1 MTENETGVQEAAG
14 PPGRAGRK
22 KARRGKSGTRSVPAT
37 PHDNLFRALV
47 SDPGRAAA
55 LIRDHLPKRITGLL
69 SETPPVPLDG
79 SFVDEALRGSQSDM
93 LFEVELASGG
103 PAFVYVL
110 AEHKSHADPGTP
122 LQLAG
127 DMIRYQNILIAYL
140 IGMFCLSESICD
152 ISRRFNWLPGN
163 DSDNVLPRIRPMT

>member
-1 MTENETGVQEAAG
+1 MTEDEFDEQEEAG
-14 PPGRAGRK
+14 PPGRTGEKEARGR
-22 KARRGKSGTRSVPAT
+22 KSGTRTVPAT
-37 PHDNLFRALV
+37 PHDELFRALV

-55 LIRDHLPKRITGLL
+55 LIRDHLPDRVVGLL
-69 SETPPVPLDG
+69 TDAMPVPLDG

-93 LFEVELASGG
+93 LFKVELASGG

-127 DMIRYQNILIAYL
+127 CKMRYQKVLIAHL
-140 IGMFCLSESICD
+140 IGMFCLSERLGVGS
-152 ISRRFNWLPGN
+152 
-163 DSDNVLPRIRPMT
+163 

>member
-1 MTENETGVQEAAG
+1 MTKNEFGEQEAGG
-14 PPGRAGRK
+14 PPGRAGGE

-55 LIRDHLPKRITGLL
+55 LIRDHLPNRITGLL

-103 PAFVYVL
+103 PALVF
-110 AEHKSHADPGTP
+110 
-122 LQLAG
+122 
-127 DMIRYQNILIAYL
+127 RNR
-140 IGMFCLSESICD
+140 LSEVLSA
-152 ISRRFNWLPGN
+152 RFGSHPYFRN
-163 DSDNVLPRIRPMT
+163 DAFADSKRHNEALQMLLQVFT